1 MTIEDFSFGLFIVI
15 SVLVIIGAID
25 SAIQY
30 SKDIKSIYENK

>member
-15 SVLVIIGAID
+15 SALIIGGAID

-30 SKDIKSIYENK
+30 SKDIKSIYEK